1 MVTLKQIAQQCGCS
15 VATVS
20 KAINGMPDI
29 NEATAKRIRESA
41 MEMGYQPNA
50 AARTLKTNRSKTI
63 GLLMFLQNESI
74 WTHDYFG
81 RIAESIQT
89 EMVGSG
95 YDITPID
102 ARYAEQSGSY
112 LSYCR
117 YRNYDG
123 VILMSAGFTEVS
135 LMELV
140 RGELP
145 LVTIDYAVDN
155 LGAVMSD
162 NVGGMRELVHYIH
175 DRGHRRIALIHGE
188 MTSVTHKRL
197 ASFFTT
203 CDELGINMP
212 EEYIIQARYHE
223 PELSAQ
229 ATRKLLAM
237 SEPPTCILYPDD
249 YAIIGG
255 MNELR
260 QRGIR
265 IPDDISIAGYDG
277 IPLSSVLKPPTT
289 TVKQDAEGIGRQAA
303 RMLLKAISKPRN
315 FIPQHVTLKSTLV
328 HGGTIKDLN
337 AQ

>member
-1 MVTLKQIAQQCGCS
+1 MVTLKQIAMECRCS

-41 MEMGYQPNA
+41 LAMGYQPNA

-63 GLLMFLQNESI
+63 GLLMFLQNETI
-74 WTHDYFG
+74 WTHNYFG

-89 EMVGSG
+89 ELEGNG
-95 YDITPID
+95 YDIIPID
-102 ARYAEQSGSY
+102 ARHAQQSGSY
-112 LSYCR
+112 LSYCQ

-123 VILMSAGFTEVS
+123 VILMSAGFTESS

-140 RGELP
+140 RSNLP

-162 NVGGMRELVHYIH
+162 NVGGMRELVQYIH
-175 DRGHRRIALIHGE
+175 ERGHRHIAIIHGE

-203 CDELGINMP
+203 CDELGIVIP
-212 EEYIIQARYHE
+212 DECIIPSRYHD

-229 ATRKLLAM
+229 ATIKLLEM
-237 SEPPTCILYPDD
+237 NQPPTCILYPDD

-260 QRGIR
+260 QRNIR
-265 IPDDISIAGYDG
+265 VPEDISIAGYDG

-303 RMLLKAISKPRN
+303 RMLLKAIVKPRN
-315 FIPQHVTLKSTLV
+315 FIPQHVTLPSKLV
-328 HGGTIKDLN
+328 PGGTVKDLTV
-337 AQ
+337 Q